1 MNTGNIAV
9 LGAGLACADI
19 IKSDGLE
26 VILPGGTAA
35 NVLSILAK
43 LGFNSTLL
51 CANYFDE
58 LGVWLKD
65 SLVCHGVNIVSFTD
79 CHSPAPRII
88 EILDKDGNHS
98 FQMTCPICGKS
109 LLKVVLP
116 NHTHLSPP
124 ILNVIERLNLFYY
137 DRVSEGIKRIA
148 YLNKRGWNFYEPNSC
163 RFYQT
168 FLNSAKNA
176 NIIKFAEDRI
186 PKTYVEHLIDDLQTS
201 NVQLIIVSN
210 GESGFRFSIRNE
222 TKKLS
227 KWFFVDAAKA
237 NRVIDSS
244 GAGDWMTAVFLDSF
258 LRKYPFFVDQLD
270 NEEICVMFE
279 RAKQVAAYSCG
290 FLGAQGVFKDQQAQK
305 RMEEKFSLNLSIT
318 NSIPYSF
325 NEGCQYCK
333 I

>member
-1 MNTGNIAV
+1 MNTGNITV

-19 IKSDGLE
+19 IKTDGLE
-26 VILPGGTAA
+26 AILPGGTAA

-43 LGFNSTLL
+43 LGFSSTLF

-58 LGVWLKD
+58 LGAWLKD
-65 SLVCHGVNIVSFTD
+65 SLACHGVNIVNFTD
-79 CHSPAPRII
+79 CHSPTPRVI
-88 EILDKDGNHS
+88 EILDKEGNHS
-98 FQMTCPICGKS
+98 FQKTCPICGKN

-116 NHTHLSPP
+116 NLTHLTPP

-137 DRVSEGIKRIA
+137 DRISEGIKRIA

-168 FLNSAKNA
+168 FLNSAKYA
-176 NIIKFAEDRI
+176 NIIKFAEDRV
-186 PKTYVEHLIDDLQTS
+186 PKMYVDLLIDDLQKS
-201 NVQLIIVSN
+201 DVQLIIVSS

-222 TKKLS
+222 SKMLS
-227 KWFFVDAAKA
+227 NWFFVDAAKA
-237 NRVIDSS
+237 SSVIDSS

-258 LRKYPFFVDQLD
+258 LRKYPFYVDQLD
-270 NEEICVMFE
+270 HEEICIMLD

-290 FLGAQGVFKDQQAQK
+290 FLGAQGIFKDQPAQR
-305 RMEEKFSLNLSIT
+305 RMEEMFSLNLSIT
-318 NSIPYSF
+318 NSIPCAF
-325 NEGCQYCK
+325 NDGCQYCK